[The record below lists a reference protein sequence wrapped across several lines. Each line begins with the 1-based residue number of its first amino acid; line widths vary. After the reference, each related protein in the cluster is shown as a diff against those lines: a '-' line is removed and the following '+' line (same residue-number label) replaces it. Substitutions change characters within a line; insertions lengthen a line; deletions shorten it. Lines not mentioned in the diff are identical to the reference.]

1 MPAAVLVVEPDRR
14 VLETLS
20 KWLSELGHPI
30 DEATDAASAREALN
44 RRAHGAVFC
53 AFGLEEREGR
63 PLLPQLAKETSE
75 CPVVAVGLPR
85 GSENARTLIGWR
97 ILECLQLP
105 LLRDEFLLVMRRASQ
120 ECERRGTTLLLER
133 ELRARRMHRPLVAA
147 SSAMIQLMEE
157 VEGIAPLDTPVQLI
171 GEYGVGKESVAR
183 MIHAHGPR
191 RNAAFL
197 HLNATHMD
205 ADELD
210 LLLVGTSQEGPRAK
224 RLRGGR
230 LLEKARGGS
239 LYLDATDQ
247 LPASLRALLARR
259 LAPHRHLPGR
269 QHSSGP
275 FDLRLMAASSPQT
288 SAPVDDLAK
297 LLRGSVL
304 RVPPLRERREDVPL
318 LVDHFFAAAQGREHE
333 RLPALTGDL
342 LTRFVE
348 YPWPGNVRE
357 LENVVARG
365 VMAATARGEVAK
377 GVPPECLPLLD
388 SATSRSDSGLA
399 LRPARKIFERE
410 LIVRALAASDGNR
423 THAARKLEISH
434 RALLYKLKSHKIS
447 GS

>member
-1 MPAAVLVVEPDRR
+1 MPDAVLVVEPDRR
-14 VLETLS
+14 ILETLS
-20 KWLSELGHPI
+20 KWLSNLGHPI
-30 DEATDAASAREALN
+30 DVATDAGSAREALN

-53 AFGLEEREGR
+53 ASGLEERGGR
-63 PLLPQLAKETSE
+63 PLLPQLAKEAVE

-85 GSENARTLIGWR
+85 GSENAQTLIGWR
-97 ILECLQLP
+97 IQECLRLP
-105 LLRDEFLLVMRRASQ
+105 LDRDECLLVMRRISQ
-120 ECERRGTTLLLER
+120 ERETRNTTLLLER
-133 ELRARRMHRPLVAA
+133 EVRARRMHRPLVAA
-147 SSAMIQLMEE
+147 SSAMIRLMEE
-157 VEGIAPLDTPVQLI
+157 VEGIAALDTPVQLI

-183 MIHAHGPR
+183 MIHAYGPR
-191 RNAAFL
+191 RHSAFL
-197 HLNATHMD
+197 HLNATDMD

-210 LLLVGTSQEGPRAK
+210 LLLFGNSQEGTRAK

-239 LYLDATDQ
+239 LYLDAADQ
-247 LPASLRALLARR
+247 LPTTSRALLARR

-269 QHSSGP
+269 QHSSGT
-275 FDLRLMAASSPQT
+275 FDLRLMAASSPET
-288 SAPVDDLAK
+288 SAPVDDLAE

-318 LVDHFFAAAQGREHE
+318 LVDHFFAATQDREHE

-365 VMAATARGEVAK
+365 VMAATARGEIAR
-377 GVPPECLPLLD
+377 GIPPECLPHPD
-388 SATSRSDSGLA
+388 SATSRSNSGLA

-410 LIVRALAASDGNR
+410 LILRALAASNGNR

-447 GS
+447 ET